1 MTRGGRERV
10 DAGLQRQGS
19 VGWGGKGDMD
29 DERDKHR
36 ETFCFASLCYVR
48 DHSSTDVQ
56 SRHCPSRATTVAVHK
71 SCGGCHANAFV
82 MPEWRPRQ
90 SLSSKSVSSEVMLLG
105 PKIMLPGKKVTIV
118 GRRRPE
124 RRKSL
129 LGYA

>member
-1 MTRGGRERV
+1 MGAVRE
-10 DAGLQRQGS
+10 
-19 VGWGGKGDMD
+19 DMD

-82 MPEWRPRQ
+82 MPLCEAHGLPHPALEQ
-90 SLSSKSVSSEVMLLG
+90 LVIGALVNHSPPNPCHLL
-105 PKIMLPGKKVTIV
+105 
-118 GRRRPE
+118 RH
-124 RRKSL
+124 
-129 LGYA
+129 